1 MDRLNHLS
9 AAFLAAED
17 VDPSSTLVIGSCA
30 VLPGPA
36 PTLDELRAHVGGR
49 LDLAPRY
56 RQRLRRT
63 ALDLRAPGWADD
75 PVFDVERHVRETSV
89 VAPGFDAE
97 LADVVAEVMEP
108 RMDRDHPLWDI
119 TLVNGLSGGRWA
131 LICRVHHA
139 LADGVSGTEL
149 LRVVYDVDG
158 APPDEVVGLRAV
170 PGRPNRAAQALR
182 AVRGGLALSGALAP
196 VHGPSVTGPIRAG
209 RRYAWRRVRI
219 SSVHDLRRTL
229 GVTLND
235 VALAS
240 VAGGFRTLL
249 EHRGLDPHPHAVRS
263 LVPVSAWSG
272 SATDSP
278 DNHVTLMLVYL
289 PVDMGHPVH
298 RVLIAHERL
307 ARLRRT
313 GEPEAGVWA
322 QRLAGLV
329 PHVVVDRA
337 TRLLLRIPQHHV
349 STVTT
354 NVPGPRVP
362 LSCLGRRVE
371 QFLPYVPIADR
382 VQIGVAI
389 FTYCGDLTF
398 GISADREVDDLE
410 ILADAIELAWT
421 ELAGTHL
428 VVEGPSRV

>member
-9 AAFLAAED
+9 SAFLAAED
-17 VDPSSTLVIGSCA
+17 VDASSTLVIGSCA
-30 VLPGPA
+30 ILDGPA
-36 PTLDELRAHVGGR
+36 PTLDELRAHVESR
-49 LDLAPRY
+49 LHLAPRY

-63 ALDLRAPGWADD
+63 PFDLRAPGWVDDAD
-75 PVFDVERHVRETSV
+75 FDIARHVTETTV
-89 VAPGFDAE
+89 PAPGFDAA
-97 LADVVAEVMEP
+97 LADVMAQVMAP
-108 RMDRDHPLWDI
+108 RMDRDHPLWDM
-119 TLVNGLSGGRWA
+119 TLVGGLAAGRWA
-131 LICRVHHA
+131 LVCRVHHA

-149 LRVVYDVDG
+149 LRVAYDVDG
-158 APPDEVVGLRAV
+158 VPPTEVVALRTV
-170 PGRPNRAAQALR
+170 PGRPSLAGQALR
-182 AVRGGLALSGALAP
+182 AVRGGVALSGALAP
-196 VHGPSVTGPIRAG
+196 VHGPSVTGPVHDG
-209 RRYAWRRVRI
+209 RQYAWRRVRI
-219 SSVHDLRRTL
+219 ASVQDLRHTL

-235 VALAS
+235 VAFAS

-263 LVPVSAWSG
+263 LVPVSGWAG
-272 SATDSP
+272 GAADAP
-278 DNHVTLMLVYL
+278 DNRVTLMLAYL
-289 PVDMGHPVH
+289 PVDHGHAVH

-313 GEPEAGVWA
+313 GEPEAGLWA
-322 QRLAGLV
+322 QRLIGLV

-337 TRLLLRIPQHHV
+337 TRLLLQVPQHQI

-371 QFLPYVPIADR
+371 QLLPYVPIADR
-382 VQIGVAI
+382 VQIGVAM
-389 FTYCGDLTF
+389 FSYCGDLTF
-398 GISADREVDDLE
+398 GISADRDVEDLE
-410 ILADAIELAWT
+410 VLADAIELAWT

>member
-1 MDRLNHLS
+1 MDRLSHLS
-9 AAFLAAED
+9 AAFLTAED
-17 VDPSSTLVIGSCA
+17 VDPSSALVIGSCA
-30 VLPGPA
+30 ILDGPA
-36 PTLDELRAHVGGR
+36 PTLDELREHVMGR

-56 RQRLRRT
+56 RQRLHRT
-63 ALDLRAPGWADD
+63 ALDLRAPGWTDD
-75 PVFDVERHVRETSV
+75 PDFDITRHVNATSV
-89 VAPGFDAE
+89 PGAGLDAE
-97 LADVVAEVMEP
+97 LADLVAEVMAP
-108 RMDRDHPLWDI
+108 RMDRQHPLWDI
-119 TLVNGLSGGRWA
+119 TLVDGLVGGRWA
-131 LICRVHHA
+131 LVCRVHHA

-158 APPDEVVGLRAV
+158 VAPDEIVGLRVV
-170 PGRPNRAAQALR
+170 PGRPSRAGQAWR
-182 AVRGGLALSGALAP
+182 AVRGGVALGGALAP
-196 VHGPSVTGPIRAG
+196 VHGPSVVGPIHGG

-229 GVTLND
+229 GVSLND
-235 VALAS
+235 VAFAA

-272 SATDSP
+272 SATEAP
-278 DNHVTLMLVYL
+278 DNHVTLMLAYL
-289 PVDMGHPVH
+289 PVDVGHAVH
-298 RVLIAHERL
+298 RVLVAHERL
-307 ARLRRT
+307 ARLRRA

-322 QRLAGLV
+322 QRLAGVV
-329 PHVVVDRA
+329 PHAVVDRA
-337 TRLLLRIPQHHV
+337 TRLLLRVPQHHV

-362 LSCLGRRVE
+362 LSCLGHRVE

-389 FTYCGDLTF
+389 FSYCGDLTF
-398 GISADREVDDLE
+398 GISADRDVEDLE
-410 ILADAIELAWT
+410 VLADGIELAWT